1 MTPFFLPGEINDVVT
16 IRVFGQT
23 LLPCVQEPEIQCA
36 LTEPMTVR
44 QLLEG
49 NPETLGGL
57 LAFLRK
63 SELMVTVN
71 QKVGTL
77 DTPVND
83 GDVVKLTHQF
93 NPEYEGATWHNP

>member
-1 MTPFFLPGEINDVVT
+1 MVT

-23 LLPCVQEPEIQCA
+23 LLPCVQEPEIQCKISV
-36 LTEPMTVR
+36 PVTVR

-57 LAFLRK
+57 MEFLRR
-63 SELMVTVN
+63 SELMVTLN
-71 QKVGTL
+71 QKVSTL
-77 DTPVND
+77 ETQVND
-83 GDVVKLTHQF
+83 GDVIKLTHQF

>member
-1 MTPFFLPGEINDVVT
+1 MVT

-23 LLPCVQEPEIQCA
+23 LLPCVQEPEIQCEISA
-36 LTEPMTVR
+36 PVSVR

-57 LAFLRK
+57 MEFLRR
-63 SELMVTVN
+63 SELMVTLN
-71 QKVGTL
+71 QKVSTL
-77 DTPVND
+77 ETQVKD
-83 GDVVKLTHQF
+83 GDVIKLTHQF

>member
-1 MTPFFLPGEINDVVT
+1 MTRGINDMVT

-23 LLPCVQEPEIQCA
+23 LLPCVDEPEIQCE
-36 LTEPMTVR
+36 LPEPMTVR

-57 LAFLRK
+57 MEFLRK
-63 SELMVTVN
+63 TELMVTVN

-77 DTPVND
+77 ETQVKD
-83 GDVVKLTHQF
+83 GDVIKLTHQF
-93 NPEYEGATWHNP
+93 NPEHEGALWHNP

>member
-1 MTPFFLPGEINDVVT
+1 MVT

-23 LLPCVQEPEIQCA
+23 LLPCVEEPEIQCEVA
-36 LTEPMTVR
+36 DRVSVR
-44 QLLEG
+44 ELLEG

-57 LAFLRK
+57 MAFLQK
-63 SELMVTVN
+63 NELMVAVN

-77 DTPVND
+77 ESTVKD

-93 NPEYEGATWHNP
+93 HPEYEGAMWHNP

>member
-1 MTPFFLPGEINDVVT
+1 MVT

-23 LLPCVQEPEIQCA
+23 LLPYVQEPEILC
-36 LTEPMTVR
+36 EISVPVTVR

-57 LAFLRK
+57 MEFLRR
-63 SELMVTVN
+63 SELMVILN
-71 QKVGTL
+71 QKVSTL
-77 DTPVND
+77 ETQVKD
-83 GDVVKLTHQF
+83 GDVIKLTHQF